1 MEDINIVK
9 GVGALGI
16 TALSYV
22 FGSMDK
28 LFIALVVFLVFDY
41 ISGIISAV
49 MSKTLSSKIG
59 FQGILKK
66 LCFLIVVG
74 VAHILDGVLG
84 TEGTARA
91 LVIGFLIANEG
102 ISILENLGKI
112 GVPIPEKLMDMLQQL
127 KE

>member
-1 MEDINIVK
+1 M
-9 GVGALGI
+9 
-16 TALSYV
+16 
-22 FGSMDK
+22 
-28 LFIALVVFLVFDY
+28 
-41 ISGIISAV
+41 
-49 MSKTLSSKIG
+49 
-59 FQGILKK
+59 
-66 LCFLIVVG
+66 VG

-84 TEGTARA
+84 TEGAARA

>member
-9 GVGALGI
+9 GVGALAI

-49 MSKTLSSKIG
+49 MSKSLSSKIG

-84 TEGTARA
+84 TEGAARA